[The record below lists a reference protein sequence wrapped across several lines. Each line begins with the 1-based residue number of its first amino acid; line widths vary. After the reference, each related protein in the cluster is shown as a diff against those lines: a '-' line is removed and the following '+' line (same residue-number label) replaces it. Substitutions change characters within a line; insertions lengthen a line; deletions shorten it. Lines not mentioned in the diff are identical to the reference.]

1 VDAVSN
7 DIKVLD
13 NANQAAISAT
23 PEDLIRASREI
34 TVATTKAVAAGS
46 SGKQDD
52 IAAAGNVGRKAIND
66 MLNTCKGAAAN
77 AENEALRIKV
87 LQSGRSAGMSYRD
100 LLEYLCESLS
110 KQGSDHTELADHS
123 KKIAGCVQNLIECA
137 QELKSGADWVN
148 PDDPNVIAEN
158 ELLNAAAA
166 IEAAAKKLSLLQPR
180 KKCST
185 KEVDDNLNF
194 EEQIL
199 EAAKAIAAATSAL
212 VKVAT
217 ATQRELAAQGRVSS
231 GDAHN
236 KDSMWS
242 EGLVG
247 AARMVAAATSTLC
260 EAANAA
266 VQGNASE
273 EKLIASAK
281 AVANSTA
288 QLLMACMV
296 KADQH
301 SENAQRLQSAGNKV
315 KKAADVLV
323 KAAQNAAVFEEQEV
337 EVSLQS
343 SVVYGMAAEIQAQE
357 EILRRERELEL
368 ARKQL
373 AKIRHAQTYSFKKM
387 QSDEMDES

>member
-1 VDAVSN
+1 
-7 DIKVLD
+7 
-13 NANQAAISAT
+13 
-23 PEDLIRASREI
+23 
-34 TVATTKAVAAGS
+34 
-46 SGKQDD
+46 
-52 IAAAGNVGRKAIND
+52 
-66 MLNTCKGAAAN
+66 
-77 AENEALRIKV
+77 
-87 LQSGRSAGMSYRD
+87 
-100 LLEYLCESLS
+100 
-110 KQGSDHTELADHS
+110 
-123 KKIAGCVQNLIECA
+123 
-137 QELKSGADWVN
+137 
-148 PDDPNVIAEN
+148 
-158 ELLNAAAA
+158 
-166 IEAAAKKLSLLQPR
+166 
-180 KKCST
+180 
-185 KEVDDNLNF
+185 
-194 EEQIL
+194 
-199 EAAKAIAAATSAL
+199 
-212 VKVAT
+212 
-217 ATQRELAAQGRVSS
+217 VSS